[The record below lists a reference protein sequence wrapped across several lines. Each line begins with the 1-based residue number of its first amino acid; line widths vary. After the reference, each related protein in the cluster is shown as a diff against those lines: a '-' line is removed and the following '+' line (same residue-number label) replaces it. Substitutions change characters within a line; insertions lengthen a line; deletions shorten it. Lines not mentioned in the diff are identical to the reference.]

1 MLQLLEK
8 LALRGINLSL
18 VLRYALHDFR
28 QRFLTLHGNLLIE

>member
-1 MLQLLEK
+1 
-8 LALRGINLSL
+8 L